1 MISLTTF
8 NQLTLAPPPMTFKAK
23 ILDFPR
29 YQDHH
34 EQTLKL
40 EFHMQVLHKSIW
52 F

>member
-23 ILDFPR
+23 IPDFPR
-29 YQDHH
+29 YQDN